1 MLALLHSRVSCSPLP
16 HARPHLYNLS
26 LRTSNGLR
34 GTNGPARSGI
44 RPWILVGLDKGKGY
58 CDLEPLDCD
67 RDIYYKTLEIPRASL
82 RNVWKAASQKICCP
96 VRVLTLCGAASPY
109 QIPMGPSVAARP
121 LDRTRVMRIVQ
132 IGEIKKNPSQQMEDL
147 LHGRRRSY

>member
-1 MLALLHSRVSCSPLP
+1 VLLKTNFIDSILFPHAPTPLFDCPPLRSYLLLTMLVLLHSRVSCSPLP

-26 LRTSNGLR
+26 LRTSNGVR

-96 VRVLTLCGAASPY
+96 VRVLTLCGAASTY
-109 QIPMGPSVAARP
+109 QTPMGARGGKG
-121 LDRTRVMRIVQ
+121 L
-132 IGEIKKNPSQQMEDL
+132 
-147 LHGRRRSY
+147 